1 MQLASLLTPDH
12 VVPDMKADD
21 HWPAIVE
28 LVDHLATR
36 DLLFPEDRESALE
49 ALKHR
54 EEFTSTGVGSG
65 VAIPHAFSE
74 KLRHIIAVFGR
85 SRQGINFDAID
96 DHPVHFVVLFL
107 VPKEDYDLH
116 LQTLAAIARMFSA
129 QNKGIKEDLLQ
140 AAGIDG
146 LLAVIAR
153 SPVRA

>member
-1 MQLASLLTPDH
+1 MRGDIVAHPIGLPFLGGRRLADGS
-12 VVPDMKADD
+12 
-21 HWPAIVE
+21 
-28 LVDHLATR
+28 
-36 DLLFPEDRESALE
+36 
-49 ALKHR
+49 
-54 EEFTSTGVGSG
+54 GVGSG